1 MSAPAA
7 RVLEHRAL
15 LYRRSWRG
23 SAFNSF
29 LSPVLFLAAIGLG
42 LGGFVDPSALP
53 LGVPYIVFLAPGLLA
68 AAAMQ
73 TGASEATFPV
83 MGGLLWV
90 RSFHAMTATPITAR
104 YVALG
109 FLGWVA
115 IRLCIVASIFTFV
128 VVLFGAAGS
137 GRILLAIPA
146 AVLTGL
152 AFAAPIT
159 AFSATQRDTQW
170 FNALFRFGITPLFL
184 FSGTFFPVD
193 QLPAILQPIA
203 WVTPLFHGVAL
214 TRGLSLGVA
223 GEEPIAMAVHI
234 AYLVTLTVVGA
245 YAATVQFR
253 LRLER

>member
-1 MSAPAA
+1 M
-7 RVLEHRAL
+7 
-15 LYRRSWRG
+15 
-23 SAFNSF
+23 
-29 LSPVLFLAAIGLG
+29 
-42 LGGFVDPSALP
+42 
-53 LGVPYIVFLAPGLLA
+53 
-68 AAAMQ
+68 
-73 TGASEATFPV
+73 
-83 MGGLLWV
+83 
-90 RSFHAMTATPITAR
+90 
-104 YVALG
+104 
-109 FLGWVA
+109 VA

-128 VVLFGAAGS
+128 IVLFGAAGS

-223 GEEPIAMAVHI
+223 GEADRDGRAHRLP
-234 AYLVTLTVVGA
+234 VTLTVVGA
-245 YAATVQFR
+245 YAATVQFGSAGALTMTPTVR
-253 LRLER
+253 IAPPIGMGAAAHGS